1 MVQILRYL
9 FVLRVNCSLIE
20 TLKQPEQ
27 EIVHLLAALIAENMG
42 GADGKA
48 WKKAARRLA
57 NGSVAVSVDTVPLP
71 GPPPWPVDAVV
82 LAENPGTRLGLDEHF
97 LFELTLFGDRI
108 GHHFILEYLLPA
120 LEQAGYSRMEGQAK
134 FGLWGNYE
142 VVGLFCA
149 HGADWEPVIDEG
161 LLSSEYFP
169 APDQWARDFMMSGA
183 GKMFTRLDWI
193 RPLAPD
199 AAMPENGPDM
209 PWLLAALER
218 RMTALKLLNRGSA
231 TDMDALVQGIPGMEK
246 TSWQQAVDAA
256 QAMPAP
262 VSVLRPVEKKH
273 PAKAV
278 IGRQY
283 FSAIPPV
290 VLPWLELASLLHL
303 GLHTNYGYGG
313 FSLA

>member
-1 MVQILRYL
+1 MIQILRYL
-9 FVLRVNCSLIE
+9 FVLRINRSLIE
-20 TLKQPEQ
+20 TLKQPDQ
-27 EIVHLLAALIAENMG
+27 EILHNLAALIAENMG

-57 NGSVAVSVDTVPLP
+57 NASVDVSLDAVPLA
-71 GPPPWPVDAVV
+71 GPPPWPIDAVL
-82 LAENPGTRLGLDEHF
+82 LAENPGTRLCLNELF
-97 LFELTLFGDRI
+97 FFELTVLSDRI

-120 LEQAGYSRMEGQAK
+120 LEQAGYSRMEKQPK

-142 VVGLFCA
+142 IVGLFCA

-161 LLSSEYFP
+161 QLSSDYFP
-169 APDQWARDFMMSGA
+169 KPDQWARDFMMNGT
-183 GKMFTRLDWI
+183 GKIFTRLDWI

-218 RMTALKLLNRGSA
+218 RMTALKLLNKGSA
-231 TDMDALVQGIPGMEK
+231 DMDTLVQGIPGMEK
-246 TSWQQAVDAA
+246 ASWQEAVDAA

-262 VSVLRPVEKKH
+262 VSVLRPVEKEH

-278 IGRQY
+278 IGRQH

-290 VLPWLELASLLHL
+290 VLPWLELASILHL
-303 GLHTNYGYGG
+303 GLHTHYGYGG

>member
-1 MVQILRYL
+1 MIQILRYL
-9 FVLRVNCSLIE
+9 FVLRINCSLIE
-20 TLKQPEQ
+20 TLKQPDQ
-27 EIVHLLAALIAENMG
+27 EILHYLAALIAENMG
-42 GADGKA
+42 GSDGKA
-48 WKKAARRLA
+48 WKKAVRRLA
-57 NGSVAVSVDTVPLP
+57 SVSVNAVPLA

-82 LAENPGTRLGLDEHF
+82 LAENPGARLGLDEHF
-97 LFELTLFGDRI
+97 IFELNLLGDRI

-120 LEQAGYSRMEGQAK
+120 LEQAGYSRMEQQPK

-142 VVGLFCA
+142 IVGLFCA

-161 LLSSEYFP
+161 QLSNDYFP
-169 APDQWARDFMMSGA
+169 KPDQWARDFMMNGA
-183 GKMFTRLDWI
+183 GKIFTRLDWI

-231 TDMDALVQGIPGMEK
+231 TDMNALVKGIPAMK
-246 TSWQQAVDAA
+246 KARWQEAVDAA

-262 VSVLRPVEKKH
+262 ISILRPVEKKH

-278 IGRQY
+278 IGRQH

-290 VLPWLELASLLHL
+290 VLPWLELASILHI
-303 GLHTNYGYGG
+303 GLHTHYGYGG